1 VPGEAKPWLLGVARR
16 VVANQRRAAGRRTA
30 LRERVAHQPGDGGEL
45 ETPPIVQA
53 LGRLSEGDREVVL
66 LCAWEGLSIEEAA
79 TALGCSPTAAKVR
92 LHRARRRLRAE
103 LDRLERVPSWP
114 RTRTLEECREE

>member
-1 VPGEAKPWLLGVARR
+1 
-16 VVANQRRAAGRRTA
+16 

-45 ETPPIVQA
+45 ETPPIAQA